1 MKAARSSKVGNKSQD
16 NGSLLRVSTV
26 IYYSEFQGRV
36 AIQVVIQVGQF
47 QRVVVQSMEIQRVK
61 LSTKASNITARF
73 KVYRNEDR
81 HNTTSPP

>member
-47 QRVVVQSMEIQRVK
+47 QRVVVQS
-61 LSTKASNITARF
+61 
-73 KVYRNEDR
+73 KVIPKSETINK
-81 HNTTSPP
+81 SK